1 MQNSTSVNVLPL
13 DRKDQKFDD
22 KNLNEKTFLKTRSYQ
37 RQRIN

>member
-22 KNLNEKTFLKTRSYQ
+22 KNLSREDFLKPDHTKD
-37 RQRIN
+37 